1 MVNDVDVDKLTLKD
15 IEVMVRILER
25 WLAVSRRVEAI
36 LARYSRQYTSMQS
49 NRFSIDYVIDR
60 VMERQQAITDRGMN
74 MGMNMNMDMVDD
86 EDAKKVLEKIRAYN
100 QASRQESS
108 T

>member
-1 MVNDVDVDKLTLKD
+1 MVNDVDVDNLTLKD
-15 IEVMVRILER
+15 IEIMVRILER
-25 WLAVSRRVEAI
+25 WLVISRRVEAI

-60 VMERQQAITDRGMN
+60 VMERQQAVTDRGMD
-74 MGMNMNMDMVDD
+74 MGMNMCNDMVDD
-86 EDAKKVLEKIRAYN
+86 EDAKKVLDKIRAYK

>member
-1 MVNDVDVDKLTLKD
+1 MVNDIDVDNLTLKD

-25 WLAVSRRVEAI
+25 WIVISRRVEAI
-36 LARYSRQYTSMQS
+36 LSRYSRQYTSMQS

-74 MGMNMNMDMVDD
+74 MGMNMGTDMVDD
-86 EDAKKVLEKIRAYN
+86 EDAKKVLEKIRTYR
-100 QASRQESS
+100 QASKQESS